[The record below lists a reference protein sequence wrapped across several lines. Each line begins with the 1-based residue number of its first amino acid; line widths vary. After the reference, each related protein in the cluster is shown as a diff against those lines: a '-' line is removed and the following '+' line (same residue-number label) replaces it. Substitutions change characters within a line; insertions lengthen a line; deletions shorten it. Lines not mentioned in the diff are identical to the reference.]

1 MLRKSD
7 NESYDTAIE
16 ASDWRYSASICGLI
30 RYFRFH
36 DMQYR
41 IDEDTLY
48 FNSEDIIEEKYL
60 DYVEYSYADNMPH
73 KNLESRL
80 SSEEFTS
87 DDIKDINDILKANSI
102 MKKLFKGIKFDGENK
117 EEILKIAQE
126 HRYEIIKETYR
137 NKLNLYRNYC
147 NENLLFS
154 EEKTSSRVVGYY
166 IDMGKKSRSVS
177 YNFDTSK
184 LSLTDSRYFDF
195 IPFAFC
201 GNREMF
207 FINDNSSLD
216 MLISTNLTLESKLK
230 KPNEEGNK
238 QSSRSIFFNSIIEST
253 DFIDYDVEVITKN
266 IDNGF
271 FETLFIRKDSI
282 EIFNKLKDSIDY
294 KALDSS
300 CKINENY
307 YISAMNEAIDAILNQ
322 YYLDRTIELFIKNK
336 RSYVATQL
344 IKINS
349 LIKKGGENM
358 NQAMNSAYMC
368 AKDVTQKLIQ
378 KKAENKIDSYKQK
391 LLSSVIFKD
400 KERTCHILLQ
410 LSNYSNV
417 YFGFANDIFEDFDGN
432 KDALYTFINALGR
445 NVIQNNDNGGDNN
458 EE

>member
-1 MLRKSD
+1 MLRESD
-7 NESYDTAIE
+7 NASYDTAIE

-36 DMQYR
+36 DIQYS

-60 DYVEYSYADNMPH
+60 DYVERSYVDNMPH

-80 SSEEFTS
+80 SSEEFS
-87 DDIKDINDILKANSI
+87 ADDIKDINEILKANTI
-102 MKKLFKGIKFDGENK
+102 MKKLFKGIKFDGQNK

-126 HRYEIIKETYR
+126 HRYEITKETYR

-154 EEKTSSRVVGYY
+154 EEKSSSRVLGYY
-166 IDMGKKSRSVS
+166 IDMPKKGKSVS

-184 LSLTDSRYFDF
+184 LSLTDCRYFDF

-201 GNREMF
+201 GSREMF

-216 MLISTNLTLESKLK
+216 MLMSTNNSLQNKFSILG
-230 KPNEEGNK
+230 NEEERRK
-238 QSSRSIFFNSIIEST
+238 QSSRSVLFNNIIESA
-253 DFIDYDVEVITKN
+253 DFINYDVEVITKN

-271 FETLFIRKDSI
+271 YETLYIRKDSI
-282 EIFNKLKDSIDY
+282 NIFKELKEAIDY

-300 CKINENY
+300 CKINDNY
-307 YISAMNEAIDAILNQ
+307 YISAMDEAIDAILNQ

-349 LIKKGGENM
+349 LIKKGGEDM
-358 NQAMNSAYMC
+358 NQAMKSAYMC
-368 AKDVTQKLIQ
+368 AKEVTKNIP
-378 KKAENKIDSYKQK
+378 ENKVDSYKQK
-391 LLSSVIFKD
+391 LLSAVIFKD
-400 KERTCHILLQ
+400 NDRACQVLLQ
-410 LSNYSNV
+410 LANYSDV
-417 YFGFANDIFEDFDGN
+417 YFGFANDIFEDFDRN
-432 KDALYTFINALGR
+432 KDVLYTFINALGR
-445 NVIQNNDNGGDNN
+445 NATQNNKNGGDNN